1 MSVDHDTP
9 KKSHLFAS
17 PPASRYAES
26 VNSCSIDT
34 YHMYIYQWICI
45 VCISI
50 YPFVYISI
58 CICYEYIH
66 RYTHTHTHTHTH
78 TQRLR
83 DLTVCFPRKR
93 CTRIICSCSIR
104 TKSSLACCVLPTVQ
118 SKKRGPNLFSSPE
131 PPHFDTPACT
141 PPSQLSRRRDVARYV
156 ILLRLIC
163 V

>member
-78 TQRLR
+78 SGCETSRYVSPENAAR
-83 DLTVCFPRKR
+83 V
-93 CTRIICSCSIR
+93 CSCSIR

>member
-66 RYTHTHTHTHTH
+66 RYTHTHTHTHSGCETSRYVSPENAARVLYARAQSGQSPLLPAVYY
-78 TQRLR
+78 QR
-83 DLTVCFPRKR
+83 FKA
-93 CTRIICSCSIR
+93 
-104 TKSSLACCVLPTVQ
+104 KSEAQT
-118 SKKRGPNLFSSPE
+118 SSPRRN
-131 PPHFDTPACT
+131 PRILTRLPVHH
-141 PPSQLSRRRDVARYV
+141 PPSSPDVGTSHDM
-156 ILLRLIC
+156 
-163 V
+163 